1 MHFLFSAFFVM
12 VYASHTNKVNCP
24 LFIHMNQF
32 FIVLTILLYFPHVQV
47 AGEDEGWSCVGEN
60 ILDVLL
66 EMQKER
72 ERKEEV

>member
-1 MHFLFSAFFVM
+1 
-12 VYASHTNKVNCP
+12 
-24 LFIHMNQF
+24 MNQF

-72 ERKEEV
+72 ERKEEVYKAMFFKYRSYITTRCM